1 MLQRSSEPPAC
12 ATPERPFH
20 FFVVC
25 ATFVALTRATRRTN
39 WMAMNMPT
47 SSAIVRGAHVIFV
60 VNPLKLGVDGDL
72 PKIRNLNQ
80 QCVQK
85 V

>member
-1 MLQRSSEPPAC
+1 
-12 ATPERPFH
+12 
-20 FFVVC
+20 
-25 ATFVALTRATRRTN
+25 
-39 WMAMNMPT
+39 MAMNMPA

-80 QCVQK
+80 KMCSKGLKIPFFV
-85 V
+85 